1 MRSVTLKKK
10 KFISVLFAMF
20 LSPVLFAA
28 TSAYAASPS
37 QEKVINDTT
46 KALQQV
52 QASNKKVANK
62 QEQQRKQ
69 LTTIEQKIQQLQI
82 DLQQVKNLTAIE
94 IPTGSSLKKSTSQAI
109 ASSAIQTQNNM
120 SFEAEKQAELL
131 QLKQEKAAIQ
141 QLSTSTAKK
150 QRSLEKQQTELT
162 NKLAQTKKQEAE
174 QKKKADDRAAVVAA
188 AKKQLGKP
196 YVYGAAGPDAFDCS
210 GLVQVSF
217 AAIGRSLGRTTVD
230 QETAGSVIPVEQAQA
245 GDLVFWGSHGSTHHV
260 GISTGDGS
268 YIHAPVP
275 GDVVQITTVSSYKP
289 DFALRVL

>member
-10 KFISVLFAMF
+10 KFISALFVMF

-37 QEKVINDTT
+37 QEKGINDTT

-109 ASSAIQTQNNM
+109 ASSAIQPQNNM

-141 QLSTSTAKK
+141 QLSTSTAKT
-150 QRSLEKQQTELT
+150 LEKQQTELT

-210 GLVQVSF
+210 GLVQASF

-230 QETAGSVIPVEQAQA
+230 QEAAGSVIPVEQAQA